1 MAAAATLRHRSK
13 ANKAEIVEEVLQNV
27 WPEIESGKIKP
38 VVENTFALK
47 DAVHGHRLIESN
59 THFGKIL
66 LLPDQVE
73 WQDQTRGGCTVK

>member
-1 MAAAATLRHRSK
+1 LAAAATLRHRSK